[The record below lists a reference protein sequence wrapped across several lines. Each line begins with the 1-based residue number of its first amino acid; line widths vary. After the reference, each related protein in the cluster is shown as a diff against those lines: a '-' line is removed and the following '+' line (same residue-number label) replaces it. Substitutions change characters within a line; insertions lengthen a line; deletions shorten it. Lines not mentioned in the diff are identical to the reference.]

1 MFWLTVPNYAK
12 QGPGFPNKQSFWT
25 RKMCWGIQ
33 TLVVGDLRH
42 LICALDKDWHGGAH
56 DSTIWSWSNFKPI
69 IEQNREHLIA
79 GNSAFAISDVL
90 IKPYSNKVR
99 IQAVLMSHSSYP
111 FFAVWI
117 PLFPTLFVCFLFFLE
132 IKLSIGT
139 GSVVKPEPGCFGRIK
154 RSIIH

>member
-79 GNSAFAISDVL
+79 GDSAFAISVVL
-90 IKPYSNKVR
+90 IKPYSNEVR
-99 IQAVLMSHSSYP
+99 IQAVLISRSSYP
-111 FFAVWI
+111 FLQFGF
-117 PLFPTLFVCFLFFLE
+117 PFFLLFLFVFF
-132 IKLSIGT
+132 S
-139 GSVVKPEPGCFGRIK
+139 F
-154 RSIIH
+154 

>member
-42 LICALDKDWHGGAH
+42 LICALNKDWHGGAH
-56 DSTIWSWSNFKPI
+56 DSTIWSWSNFKLI
-69 IEQNREHLIA
+69 IEQNCEHLIA
-79 GNSAFAISDVL
+79 GDSAFAISDVL

-99 IQAVLMSHSSYP
+99 IQAVLISRSSYP
-111 FFAVWI
+111 FLQFGF
-117 PLFPTLFVCFLFFLE
+117 PFFLLFLFVFF
-132 IKLSIGT
+132 S
-139 GSVVKPEPGCFGRIK
+139 F
-154 RSIIH
+154 

>member
-1 MFWLTVPNYAK
+1 
-12 QGPGFPNKQSFWT
+12 
-25 RKMCWGIQ
+25 MCWGIQ

-42 LICALDKDWHGGAH
+42 LICTLDKDWHGGAH

-132 IKLSIGT
+132 IKFSIGT
-139 GSVVKPEPGCFGRIK
+139 GSVVKPEPGCFGRIEC
-154 RSIIH
+154 SIIH